1 MSGPRTAVETRTDL
15 ARYATTRASGSR
27 SYGPHAAEVLARVGF
42 ELFDWQAET
51 LDEWLECDDA
61 GNLTRA
67 TCGLIVPRR
76 NGKTALILARC
87 LYGIGYLD
95 ERRVTYSA
103 HEQGTAQEAFTAF
116 QRILEHP
123 ELERTVR
130 HVYNANGKEAIHFT
144 DGSVFRARTRTAHGG
159 RGLECDL
166 LIVDEAMKAEDVH
179 LAALTPLVAKARAQG
194 RGQTL
199 FASSA
204 GDESSEVLKR
214 IAERGKAADGT
225 DGGGV
230 FAYREFRADDLDDLS
245 DPAVWA
251 RANPSLGTEILSA
264 EFLESQYGVLRR
276 DEFGR
281 EHCGLWGD
289 SAELPMIAP
298 DEWAAC
304 ASDEVVEVDP
314 AGVFLAFDLTLDRTC
329 ARVLAVAVG
338 LDGRTVVR
346 VLDTW
351 ESKYGVD
358 AREVEARIIERYEQY
373 QPEAIGFDKLG
384 AGDIAARLDDKRYPV
399 KAFAGTA
406 IANACA
412 VLLDDVRN
420 RRVVHD
426 GNETLAGDLARMVP
440 KPFGDGGVVP
450 TRKAVATGSIAGG
463 IALTIGYAL
472 VQLAGESDTEVAYRK

>member
-1 MSGPRTAVETRTDL
+1 MFS
-15 ARYATTRASGSR
+15 
-27 SYGPHAAEVLARVGF
+27 
-42 ELFDWQAET
+42 
-51 LDEWLECDDA
+51 
-61 GNLTRA
+61 
-67 TCGLIVPRR
+67 
-76 NGKTALILARC
+76 
-87 LYGIGYLD
+87 
-95 ERRVTYSA
+95 
-103 HEQGTAQEAFTAF
+103 
-116 QRILEHP
+116 
-123 ELERTVR
+123 
-130 HVYNANGKEAIHFT
+130 
-144 DGSVFRARTRTAHGG
+144 
-159 RGLECDL
+159 
-166 LIVDEAMKAEDVH
+166 
-179 LAALTPLVAKARAQG
+179 
-194 RGQTL
+194 
-199 FASSA
+199 
-204 GDESSEVLKR
+204 
-214 IAERGKAADGT
+214 
-225 DGGGV
+225 
-230 FAYREFRADDLDDLS
+230 YREYRADDLDDLS
-245 DPAVWA
+245 DPEVWA
-251 RANPSLGTEILSA
+251 KANPSLGTSILSP

-289 SAELPMIAP
+289 SAELPMIPP

-314 AGVFLAFDLTLDRTC
+314 AGVFLAFDVTLDRTC
-329 ARVLAVAVG
+329 ARLLAVAVG
-338 LDGRTVVR
+338 RDGRTVVR

-358 AREVEARIIERYEQY
+358 AREIEARIVDRYDEY

-426 GNETLAGDLARMVP
+426 GNPVLAADLARTIP
-440 KPFGDGGVVP
+440 KPFGDGGMVP

-472 VQLAGESDTEVAYRK
+472 VQLAGETDAAVVFRS